1 MGRSAFC
8 GGGRVPALP
17 STVDSTGGRIG
28 LVVVDAFAREDFRES
43 LQLIADGVRDI
54 AGFGV
59 AAVSVLRDTDEF
71 EFIAVSGADDARTTL
86 LGGFTP
92 REDVMA
98 DLEHAEDW
106 GRFKFLAAG
115 QGWNTELTW
124 IPDIEYPDVP
134 DAWHPEN
141 LLSAPL
147 CDSDGRLIGMLGVD
161 VPADGRVPDPS
172 RRAVLELYAAQ
183 AERVLARAL
192 RQVRQAEQLRLAD
205 AARDLVRRA
214 ASTTDVQQLIDECEP
229 VLLDAFRARGLLI
242 EVFEA
247 DGAGQTAGSVV
258 GAIDE
263 LPDDLDRIAV
273 QAARL
278 CWANQTVGVVSTRR
292 STPGLLTPA
301 QTEVVVEFLTSIG
314 RSSIL
319 LAPLGAGPDC
329 LGVIAFTR
337 SPEDDEWSDI
347 ELRAAQDLGQDL
359 GRVVANARTL
369 THDRQLVVKLQD
381 LDRYKGQL
389 IATITHEL
397 KTPLTTIRG
406 HLEIIEDSQPLD
418 PVGKISLQALHRST
432 DRLTDLVE
440 NLLQLSRVSGERQ
453 DRLVEPVDLCGSVLE
468 AADMLA
474 VQADARQISIRT
486 HLPARAVVSG
496 SPMEMRLL
504 VTNLMSNAVKYSCEG
519 GRVDVTL
526 EAGAGAVALTVR
538 DTGIGI
544 SAADQERLFEEF
556 YRSSDPEAQS
566 RPGTGLGLAIAA
578 SVVRRACGT
587 ITVDSAPGAGSA
599 FHVVLAAAPGERE
612 S

>member
-1 MGRSAFC
+1 MQ
-8 GGGRVPALP
+8 ALP
-17 STVDSTGGRIG
+17 STVDATDGRIG
-28 LVVVDAFAREDFRES
+28 LVVADAFSREDFRES

-54 AGFGV
+54 AGFDV

-71 EFIAVSGADDARTTL
+71 EFIAVSGDDDARHTL

-92 REDVMA
+92 RRDVMA
-98 DLEHAEDW
+98 DLARAEDW
-106 GRFKFLAAG
+106 GRFKFLPAG
-115 QGWNTELTW
+115 EGWRTELTW
-124 IPDIEYPDVP
+124 IPDIDYPDVP

-147 CDSDGRLIGMLGVD
+147 CDSEGRLIGMLGVD
-161 VPADGRVPDPS
+161 VPADGRVPDS
-172 RRAVLELYAAQ
+172 GRRAVLELYAAQ

-214 ASTTDVQQLIDECEP
+214 ASSTDVQQLIDECEP

-242 EVFEA
+242 EVFESEDA
-247 DGAGQTAGSVV
+247 QTAAGSVV
-258 GAIDE
+258 GAIEE

-273 QAARL
+273 QVAHL
-278 CWANQTVGVVSTRR
+278 CWASQRVGVVSARR
-292 STPGLLTPA
+292 SASDLLTPG
-301 QTEVVVEFLTSIG
+301 QTQVVLAFLEAIG

-329 LGVIAFTR
+329 LGVVAFTR
-337 SPEDDEWSDI
+337 SPEDDEWSDV

-369 THDRQLVVKLQD
+369 SHDRQLVVKLQE

-418 PVGKISLQALHRST
+418 PVGKISVQALHRST

-440 NLLQLSRVSGERQ
+440 NLLQLSRVSG
-453 DRLVEPVDLCGSVLE
+453 DRADRVVEPIDLCPLVAE

-474 VQADARQISIRT
+474 VQADARQLSMHT
-486 HLPARAVVSG
+486 HLPPSATVSG
-496 SPMEMRLL
+496 APIEMQLL
-504 VTNLMSNAVKYSCEG
+504 VTNLLSNAVKYSRDG
-519 GRVDVTL
+519 GRVDVTVE
-526 EAGAGAVALTVR
+526 EAADRVALTVR

-544 SAADQERLFEEF
+544 SHADQDRLFDEF
-556 YRSSDPEAQS
+556 YRSSDPEALS
-566 RPGTGLGLAIAA
+566 RPGTGLGLAIVAN
-578 SVVRRACGT
+578 VVHRSGGT
-587 ITVDSAPGAGSA
+587 ITVDSAPGAGST
-599 FHVVLAAAPGERE
+599 FRVVLPSGAKRAE